1 MTAYK
6 DAVDLFDETVMEWET
21 GQGEP
26 LCIDKATRHRI
37 WITMGGPSAY
47 VDVFTGDTGDVVS
60 GVMVSTYS
68 GDPVRMD
75 LSEDEVERVAG
86 LFAIGE

>member
-1 MTAYK
+1 MTPYK
-6 DAVDLFDETVMEWET
+6 DAVDFFDETVTEWET
-21 GQGEP
+21 GEGEP

-47 VDVFTGDTGDVVS
+47 VDVITGDTGDVIS

>member
-1 MTAYK
+1 MNAYK
-6 DAVDLFDETVMEWET
+6 DAVDFLDETVKEWET
-21 GQGEP
+21 GEGEP

-37 WITMGGPSAY
+37 WITFGGPSAY
-47 VDVFTGDTGDVVS
+47 VDVFTGDTGDVLF

-68 GDPVRMD
+68 GDEVRVD
-75 LSEDEVERVAG
+75 LSEDEVDRVAG

>member
-1 MTAYK
+1 MTALG
-6 DAVDLFDETVMEWET
+6 DAVELFEESVKEWQSGE
-21 GQGEP
+21 GEP

-47 VDVFTGDTGDVVS
+47 VDVFTGDTGDVIS

-68 GDPVRMD
+68 GDPVKVD